1 MILVVSSNPGHS
13 VITILKFTGN
23 ISVPEIIFKD
33 RIYGFSFLQSLGSF
47 SENKN
52 E

>member
-1 MILVVSSNPGHS
+1 MILVVPSNPGHS

-23 ISVPEIIFKD
+23 VSVPKIIFKD
-33 RIYGFSFLQSLGSF
+33 RLYGFSFLHGLGSF